1 MSNII
6 VEEFEVKLQA
16 GHDTFL
22 ALAEIEKKY
31 IEFIYQQSRYNQSR
45 AAKMLG
51 LSRGCLRMKLE
62 QHFGDKYIGKRS

>member
-6 VEEFEVKLQA
+6 IAEFEVKLQA
-16 GHDTFL
+16 GHDP
-22 ALAEIEKKY
+22 AQGLAEIEKNY
-31 IEFIYQQSRYNQSR
+31 IEFIYQQSRYNQSK

-62 QHFGDKYIGKRS
+62 EHFGDKYVGKRS